1 MTHNLST
8 LPFSNSF
15 AALPDVFYSRVA
27 PTPFQTQPRLIHFN
41 AQAAALLDL
50 DPAIQHDPRFAEI
63 FSGKQKLPGMDPLA
77 TLYAGHQFGHYVPQL
92 GDGRAIL
99 LGETTN
105 ARGEKWEI
113 QLKGSGLTP
122 YSRDADGRAVL
133 RSSIREYLCSEAMHG
148 LGIPTTRALCLI
160 GSEDEVYRER
170 IETGAMI
177 TRLAPSHVRFGS
189 FEVFYYREQYE
200 NIRTL
205 ADYIIAQ
212 HYPELTETED
222 RYLRLLQT
230 VVERTARLMAQWQA
244 VGFAHGVMNTDNM
257 SILGLTLDYGPY
269 GFMESYQPG
278 FICNHS
284 DYRGRYA
291 FDKQPDIGLFNLSC
305 LAQTFLPLIE
315 FDAAKAALDTYP
327 MRFTR
332 HYQDLMAQ
340 KLGFQNTNQ
349 QLSDLLKELLE
360 QMQQSRVD
368 YTIFFR
374 ALSDLSLADK
384 PIALRDKFI
393 DRERFDRWLTAYTA
407 ALRHAAPNDAERRQA
422 MKDVNPKYI
431 LRNYLA
437 QEIIEK
443 TAHGDTTEI
452 DRFLKVLHTPF
463 ADHASMTHYADPVPE
478 GTADVQVSCSS

>member
-50 DPAIQHDPRFAEI
+50 ESCVQHDPRFAEI
-63 FSGKQKLPGMDPLA
+63 FSGKQKIPGMDPIA
-77 TLYAGHQFGHYVPQL
+77 MLYAGHQFGHYVPQL

-105 ARGEKWEI
+105 TRGEKWEI

-189 FEVFYYREQYE
+189 FEVFYYREQYDH
-200 NIRTL
+200 IRTL

-212 HYPELTETED
+212 HYPELAETED

-230 VVERTARLMAQWQA
+230 VVERSARLLAQWQA

-269 GFMESYQPG
+269 GFMENYQPG

-315 FDAAKAALDTYP
+315 FDAAKAALDAYP
-327 MRFTR
+327 ARLTR
-332 HYQDLMAQ
+332 HYQNLMAK
-340 KLGFQNTNQ
+340 KLGFKNVTQR
-349 QLSDLLKELLE
+349 LPSLLKELLE

-368 YTIFFR
+368 YTIF
-374 ALSDLSLADK
+374 S
-384 PIALRDKFI
+384 
-393 DRERFDRWLTAYTA
+393 
-407 ALRHAAPNDAERRQA
+407 
-422 MKDVNPKYI
+422 
-431 LRNYLA
+431 
-437 QEIIEK
+437 
-443 TAHGDTTEI
+443 AHCA
-452 DRFLKVLHTPF
+452 K
-463 ADHASMTHYADPVPE
+463 
-478 GTADVQVSCSS
+478 